1 MRKVFHLIILVSC
14 IFFNTASA
22 QIADPIHW
30 SFHTTNINTCE
41 VELVFEAKLEGSWH
55 LYGQKSYG
63 EDGPVPTSFHFTT
76 DSTYELIGSTSEE
89 TLIKKFEPVFGAELN
104 YFEHKALFKQKIK
117 IKSVDSIK
125 IKGEFEYMVCN
136 EVTCMPPTTLPF
148 LFTLEGSGDCIP
160 GSEQSYWTIFVLGF
174 LGGFA
179 ALLTPCVFPL
189 IPLTV
194 SFFTKQ
200 SKTRAKG
207 ISNALT
213 YSFAIVAIYV
223 TLGLVVTS
231 IFGSTALHAISTSIW
246 FNLSIFILLVIFA
259 TSFLGAFEI
268 VLPSRFVNKIDAK
281 SEKEGVIGIL
291 FMAFTLSLVSFSCT
305 GPIIGTLLVDTAV
318 NGGIIGPFWGMLGF
332 SIALALPFSLFSAF
346 PGWLN
351 SLPKAGGWLNSV
363 KIVLGL
369 LELALALKFASN
381 ADLVVQTGIIT
392 REVFIAVWVVIFG
405 IMGIYL
411 LGKIK
416 FPHDTDTHHLSV
428 PRLFFA
434 ILALSFTVYLIP
446 GLWGAPLKLIHGFPP
461 PDFYK
466 EAHARVG
473 GKTEKSST
481 TNYIDHERNETET
494 K

>member
-1 MRKVFHLIILVSC
+1 MRKVLHLIILVSC
-14 IFFNTASA
+14 ILFNTVSA

-30 SFHTTNINTCE
+30 SFHTTNISACE

-89 TLIKKFEPVFGAELN
+89 TLIEKFEPVFGAELN

-117 IKSVDSIK
+117 IKSPDSIK
-125 IKGEFEYMVCN
+125 IKGDFEYMVCN

-148 LFTLEGSGDCIP
+148 LFAIEGSGDCAN
-160 GSEQSYWTIFVLGF
+160 GSTSEQSWWTIFVIGF

-200 SKTRAKG
+200 SNTRTKG
-207 ISNALT
+207 ISNALL
-213 YSFAIVAIYV
+213 YSFTIIAIYV

-231 IFGSTALHAISTSIW
+231 IFGSTALHSISTSIW
-246 FNLSIFILLVIFA
+246 
-259 TSFLGAFEI
+259 
-268 VLPSRFVNKIDAK
+268 
-281 SEKEGVIGIL
+281 
-291 FMAFTLSLVSFSCT
+291 
-305 GPIIGTLLVDTAV
+305 
-318 NGGIIGPFWGMLGF
+318 
-332 SIALALPFSLFSAF
+332 
-346 PGWLN
+346 
-351 SLPKAGGWLNSV
+351 
-363 KIVLGL
+363 
-369 LELALALKFASN
+369 
-381 ADLVVQTGIIT
+381 
-392 REVFIAVWVVIFG
+392 
-405 IMGIYL
+405 Y
-411 LGKIK
+411 
-416 FPHDTDTHHLSV
+416 LSV

-434 ILALSFTVYLIP
+434 ILALSFTMYLIP

-466 EAHARVG
+466 EAVQLLFTAIS
-473 GKTEKSST
+473 E
-481 TNYIDHERNETET
+481 
-494 K
+494 